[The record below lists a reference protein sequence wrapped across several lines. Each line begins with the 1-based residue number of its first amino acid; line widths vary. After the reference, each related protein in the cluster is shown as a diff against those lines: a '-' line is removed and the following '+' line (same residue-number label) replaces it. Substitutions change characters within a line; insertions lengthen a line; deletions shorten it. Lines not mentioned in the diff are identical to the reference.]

1 MLLTL
6 ARNGWI
12 AGKQNVILTGP
23 TGVGKTFVACALG
36 NSACRAGISTW
47 YTRLPRLLQEL
58 AIARADGSYGKLL
71 TWLSRISVLI
81 IDDWGLAPL
90 ADRERRDL
98 LEVLEDRHEVSS
110 TIISSQLPIE
120 QWHEIIANP
129 TVADAVCDRLLHN
142 SHKLILKGESMR
154 KLQSKLT

>member
-1 MLLTL
+1 M
-6 ARNGWI
+6 
-12 AGKQNVILTGP
+12 
-23 TGVGKTFVACALG
+23 
-36 NSACRAGISTW
+36 
-47 YTRLPRLLQEL
+47 
-58 AIARADGSYGKLL
+58 
-71 TWLSRISVLI
+71 LI

-98 LEVLEDRHEVSS
+98 LEVLEDRHDVSS
-110 TIISSQLPIE
+110 TIISSQIPIE
-120 QWHEIIANP
+120 QWHDIIANP

>member
-1 MLLTL
+1 M
-6 ARNGWI
+6 
-12 AGKQNVILTGP
+12 
-23 TGVGKTFVACALG
+23 
-36 NSACRAGISTW
+36 
-47 YTRLPRLLQEL
+47 
-58 AIARADGSYGKLL
+58 
-71 TWLSRISVLI
+71 LI
-81 IDDWGLAPL
+81 IDDWGLAPP
-90 ADRERRDL
+90 ADRERLDL